1 MHPKYWKFPGGRRF
15 MDTANDADGQGQGAG
30 GTGST
35 EQTEAEK
42 AAAAA
47 AAAGSGEGD
56 DAGKPKPT
64 DAEAKLIKEVMNKK
78 TALQATQ
85 TELNEVKA
93 RLAAFDGLDAAEL
106 RSLLDEKKVLE
117 TRKLEEK
124 GEWDRLKAQMAE
136 ENKKVVDGVTEQL
149 TAANARAATLA
160 NQVAEL
166 TVGGAFNGSTYIRE
180 QLTLPATK
188 ARALYGSHFQY
199 DAEKGAVVAFD
210 KAAGAAERT
219 VLVDSQ
225 GEPLSFEL
233 ALKKLVDADPDRDQ
247 ITRSTIKPGSGSKS
261 TEKGA
266 PPKPTFDEPKGIN
279 RIAAALRAAN
289 AAK

>member
-15 MDTANDADGQGQGAG
+15 MDTANDADGLGQHGAG
-30 GTGST
+30 GSGTGTTPT
-35 EQTEAEK
+35 EEE

-47 AAAGSGEGD
+47 AAAAAAD
-56 DAGKPKPT
+56 DANKPKPT

-85 TELNEVKA
+85 TELNDVKA

-106 RSLLDEKKVLE
+106 RSLQDEKKALE

-136 ENKKVVDGVTEQL
+136 ENKKVVDGVNAQL
-149 TAANARAATLA
+149 TASELRVATLA
-160 NQVAEL
+160 GQVAEL
-166 TVGGAFNGSTYIRE
+166 TVGGAFNTSAYIKD
-180 QLTLPATK
+180 QLTLPPSK

-210 KAAGAAERT
+210 KAAGSAERT
-219 VLVDSQ
+219 ILVDSQ
-225 GEPLSFEL
+225 GEPLAFEV
-233 ALKKLVDADPDRDQ
+233 ALKKLVDGDPDRDQ
-247 ITRSTIKPGSGSKS
+247 ITRSTVKSGSGSKS
-261 TEKGA
+261 NEKGA
-266 PPKPTFDEPKGIN
+266 PPAPTFDSLKGAD
-279 RIAAALRAAN
+279 RIAAALRAQSGQ
-289 AAK
+289 K